1 MSELSFGEFYPKL
14 VNPLDGVLA
23 TTDENFFRYQ
33 YYLSLVPTRYHST
46 MSLRTLST
54 NQYAVTEQS
63 RTVPHTA
70 IPGIFFGFD
79 IEPVSLSIT
88 DSRTPFLSFV
98 VRIVNI
104 VGGVMV
110 SGGWIYGLWS
120 SLLDGVKGRVRTGSR
135 RATGMIGVRRGEY
148 DD

>member
-23 TTDENFFRYQ
+23 TTSENFLKYQ
-33 YYLSLVPTRYHST
+33 YFLSLVPTHYHST

-63 RTVPHTA
+63 NTVSHLGN
-70 IPGIFFGFD
+70 PGIFFRFD
-79 IEPVSLSIT
+79 IEPVSLLIT
-88 DSRTPFLSFV
+88 DSRTPLLTFA

-110 SGGWIYGLWS
+110 SGGWLYGLWGT
-120 SLLDGVKGRVRTGSR
+120 LLDAVFGRTRTR
-135 RATGMIGVRRGEY
+135 RSLTGMIGVTRGLY